1 MAIKGS
7 DFYNTPEGII
17 NAKIIPETVAKL
29 NDELIRK
36 YGNDGAGLIMGF
48 GDGCLVEHFKN
59 RFSPLTVIEG
69 SKSLFDSAVEKYR
82 DYPHVKCYHS
92 YFELFEL
99 PKKDQ
104 VDVVLGNHVLEHV
117 DNPVEVLVRSKSW
130 LKESGYA
137 IFSVPNADSLHRRV
151 GVELKMLKTRY
162 DLNDQDKQLGHQRV
176 YDKKSLLRDANSAGY
191 NIVEIG
197 GFNLKLVSQK
207 QMEGWSQKLLQAIFK
222 ISRECSPDI
231 CSNLYIVCTK

>member
-7 DFYNTPEGII
+7 CFYNTPEGII
-17 NAKIIPETVAKL
+17 NAKIIPETVAML
-29 NDELIRK
+29 SDELIRK
-36 YGNDGAGLIMGF
+36 YGSNGTSLIMGY
-48 GDGCLVEHFKN
+48 GDGWLVEYFKD
-59 RFSPLTVIEG
+59 RFLRMVVIEG
-69 SKSLFDSAVEKYR
+69 AESLFDSAAEKYQ
-82 DYPHVKCYHS
+82 DYPNIECYHS

-99 PKKDQ
+99 AKKDR
-104 VDVVLGNHVLEHV
+104 VDVILGNHVLEHV

-151 GVELKMLKTRY
+151 GIELKMLKNRY

-191 NIVEIG
+191 NILEIG

-207 QMEGWSQKLLQAIFK
+207 QMEGWSQELLQAIFK